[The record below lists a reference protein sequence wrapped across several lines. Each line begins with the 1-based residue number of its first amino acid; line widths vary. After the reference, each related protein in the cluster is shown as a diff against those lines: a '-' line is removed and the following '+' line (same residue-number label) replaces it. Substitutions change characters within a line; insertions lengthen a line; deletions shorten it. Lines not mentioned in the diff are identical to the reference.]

1 MMRPESRVALYYAPH
16 PDDRLFAEA
25 ATWLGRDPE
34 SDAPA
39 PQPDLP
45 DIAAITAEP
54 RLYGFHAT
62 LKPPMRL
69 AEGRQWFEVLAAA
82 TALADRTAPFALPA
96 LAVADVFGFLALRET
111 TPCPALRALA
121 DACVAQLDPVRAP
134 PSGAELARRRRA
146 GLTPLQDAMLRRW
159 GYPYVFETWFF
170 HMTLTRRLNAD
181 EKAIYQPAA
190 ERYFARSV
198 ALPRQVGDICL
209 CVQPAPG
216 ETFVIAERLTL
227 RG

>member
-1 MMRPESRVALYYAPH
+1 MMGPGSRVAVYYAPL
-16 PDDRLFAEA
+16 PDDPLFAEA

-34 SDAPA
+34 SNAPT

-69 AEGRQWFEVLAAA
+69 AEGRQWFDVLQA
-82 TALADRTAPFALPA
+82 TTELASRTAPFALPA
-96 LAVADVFGFLALRET
+96 LAVSDVFGFLALRET
-111 TPCPALRALA
+111 TPCPALQALA
-121 DACVAQLDPVRAP
+121 DACVAHLDLLRAP
-134 PSGAELARRRRA
+134 SSDAELARRRRA
-146 GLTPLQDAMLRRW
+146 GLTPQQDAMLVRW

-170 HMTLTRRLNAD
+170 HMTLTRRLTAQ
-181 EKAIYQPAA
+181 EKALYQPAA
-190 ERYFARSV
+190 EQFFARAI
-198 ALPRQVGDICL
+198 ALPRQLSDICL
-209 CVQPAPG
+209 FVQPAPG
-216 ETFVIAERLTL
+216 EPFVIAERLKL